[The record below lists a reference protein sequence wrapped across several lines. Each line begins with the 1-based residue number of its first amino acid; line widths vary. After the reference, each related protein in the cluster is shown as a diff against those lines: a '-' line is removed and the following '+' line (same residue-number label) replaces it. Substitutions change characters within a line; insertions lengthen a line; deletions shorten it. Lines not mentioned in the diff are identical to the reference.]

1 MGTVLGAMR
10 NVRWHELQH
19 AYGSASQVPGVL
31 SRIAWGDAPSS
42 GEALTDLERWIGT
55 PPVFDSTAATV
66 PFLWELAATDTV
78 RDRAGVL
85 DLLATILAAGNPQHP
100 AWTRAAH
107 QAVAE
112 GRGTAVRLAAAVPE
126 AREADRPGGPPDTPE
141 PGGLSP
147 AHPAQAATGL
157 SPAHPAQA
165 LGAAA
170 TRLLTAIDGH
180 TCPACP
186 APPPAPA

>member
-31 SRIAWGDAPSS
+31 SRIAWGDAPTSD
-42 GEALTDLERWIGT
+42 EALSDLERWIGT

-85 DLLATILAAGNPQHP
+85 DLLATILAAGNPDHP

-107 QAVAE
+107 HAVAA
-112 GRGTAVRLAAAVPE
+112 GRATAARLGAAPATP
-126 AREADRPGGPPDTPE
+126 AATSPPDTPE
-141 PGGLSP
+141 AGGPSP
-147 AHPAQAATGL
+147 ARTVRT
-157 SPAHPAQA
+157 
-165 LGAAA
+165 AA
-170 TRLLTAIDGH
+170 TRLLTAIDRH
-180 TCPACP
+180 TCPACAGLRP
-186 APPPAPA
+186 REAQMR

>member
-31 SRIAWGDAPSS
+31 SRIAWGDAPTSD
-42 GEALTDLERWIGT
+42 EALSDLERWIGT

-85 DLLATILAAGNPQHP
+85 DLLATILAAGNAEHP

-107 QAVAE
+107 DAVAA
-112 GRGTAVRLAAAVPE
+112 GRATAARLAAAPE
-126 AREADRPGGPPDTPE
+126 APEVPGAPVAPGAPDTP
-141 PGGLSP
+141 G
-147 AHPAQAATGL
+147 AQAVRTAAVRT
-157 SPAHPAQA
+157 
-165 LGAAA
+165 AAA
-170 TRLLTAIDGH
+170 RLLAAIDRH
-180 TCPACP
+180 DCPVCP
-186 APPPAPA
+186 APPPREA

>member
-31 SRIAWGDAPSS
+31 SRIAWGDAPTSD
-42 GEALTDLERWIGT
+42 EALSDLERWIGT

-85 DLLATILAAGNPQHP
+85 DLLATILAAGNAEHP

-107 QAVAE
+107 DAVAA
-112 GRGTAVRLAAAVPE
+112 GRATAARLAATPE
-126 AREADRPGGPPDTPE
+126 APEAQSAPEVPGAPDTP
-141 PGGLSP
+141 G
-147 AHPAQAATGL
+147 AQAVRTAAVRT
-157 SPAHPAQA
+157 
-165 LGAAA
+165 AAA
-170 TRLLTAIDGH
+170 RLLAAIDRH
-180 TCPACP
+180 DCPACP
-186 APPPAPA
+186 APPPREA

>member
-42 GEALTDLERWIGT
+42 DEALNDLERWIGT

-85 DLLATILAAGNPQHP
+85 DLLSTILAAGNPEHP

-107 QAVAE
+107 DAVAE
-112 GRGTAVRLAAAVPE
+112 GRGTAVLLAAD
-126 AREADRPGGPPDTPE
+126 DRTA
-141 PGGLSP
+141 SP
-147 AHPAQAATGL
+147 SRTVR
-157 SPAHPAQA
+157 
-165 LGAAA
+165 AAA
-170 TRLLTAIDGH
+170 TRLLAAIDGH

-186 APPPAPA
+186 APPPDADAA

>member
-42 GEALTDLERWIGT
+42 DEALNDLERWIGT

-85 DLLATILAAGNPQHP
+85 DLLSTILAAGNPEHP

-107 QAVAE
+107 EAVAE
-112 GRGTAVRLAAAVPE
+112 GRGTAVRLAADDTA
-126 AREADRPGGPPDTPE
+126 APPPRTVR
-141 PGGLSP
+141 
-147 AHPAQAATGL
+147 
-157 SPAHPAQA
+157 
-165 LGAAA
+165 AAA
-170 TRLLTAIDGH
+170 TRLLAAIEGH

-186 APPPAPA
+186 AGPAPSPAGA

>member
-1 MGTVLGAMR
+1 METVLGAMR

-19 AYGSASQVPGVL
+19 AYGSASQIPGVL

-42 GEALTDLERWIGT
+42 DEALGDLERWIGT

-85 DLLATILAAGNPQHP
+85 NLLGTILTAGNAEHP

-107 QAVAE
+107 DAVAA
-112 GRGTAVRLAAAVPE
+112 GRATAVRLAAMH
-126 AREADRPGGPPDTPE
+126 DTPDA
-141 PGGLSP
+141 GGLSP
-147 AHPAQAATGL
+147 ASGVRTTAA
-157 SPAHPAQA
+157 
-165 LGAAA
+165 
-170 TRLLTAIDGH
+170 RLLAAIDRH
-180 TCPACP
+180 TCPVCA
-186 APPPAPA
+186 ALPPHETQGH

>member
-42 GEALTDLERWIGT
+42 DQALSDLERWIGT

-66 PFLWELAATDTV
+66 PFLWELAVTERV

-85 DLLATILAAGNPQHP
+85 DLLTTVLAAGDVRRPG
-100 AWTRAAH
+100 WTRAAH
-107 QAVAE
+107 DAVAA
-112 GRGTAVRLAAAVPE
+112 GRGTADRLAAPSTPGLSGAAPPTSL
-126 AREADRPGGPPDTPE
+126 ARPVRAAAARLLGAIDRHSCPVCAPGGD
-141 PGGLSP
+141 
-147 AHPAQAATGL
+147 
-157 SPAHPAQA
+157 
-165 LGAAA
+165 
-170 TRLLTAIDGH
+170 
-180 TCPACP
+180 
-186 APPPAPA
+186 

>member
-31 SRIAWGDAPSS
+31 SRIAWGDAPTSD
-42 GEALTDLERWIGT
+42 EALSDLERWIST

-85 DLLATILAAGNPQHP
+85 ELLATILTAGNAEHP

-107 QAVAE
+107 DAVAA
-112 GRGTAVRLAAAVPE
+112 GRATAARLAAA
-126 AREADRPGGPPDTPE
+126 PDTPE
-141 PGGLSP
+141 AGALPRRGPYARRPRVCWPRSTGTP
-147 AHPAQAATGL
+147 A
-157 SPAHPAQA
+157 
-165 LGAAA
+165 
-170 TRLLTAIDGH
+170 
-180 TCPACP
+180 
-186 APPPAPA
+186 PPAPASPARSPGALTRRCRRR

>member
-31 SRIAWGDAPSS
+31 SRIAWGDAPTS
-42 GEALTDLERWIGT
+42 GEALSDLERWIGT

-66 PFLWELAATDTV
+66 PFLWELAATDMV

-85 DLLATILAAGNPQHP
+85 DLLATILAAGNAEHP

-107 QAVAE
+107 DAVVAD
-112 GRGTAVRLAAAVPE
+112 RATAVRLAATP
-126 AREADRPGGPPDTPE
+126 DMPDTPE
-141 PGGLSP
+141 VGGPSP
-147 AHPAQAATGL
+147 AGAVQ
-157 SPAHPAQA
+157 
-165 LGAAA
+165 AAA
-170 TRLLTAIDGH
+170 TRLLAAIDRH
-180 TCPACP
+180 ACPACP
-186 APPPAPA
+186 PREA

>member
-42 GEALTDLERWIGT
+42 GEALNDLERWIGT

-85 DLLATILAAGNPQHP
+85 DLLATILAAGNPEHP

-107 QAVAE
+107 EAVAE
-112 GRGTAVRLAAAVPE
+112 GRGTAVRLAAAVPD
-126 AREADRPGGPPDTPE
+126 ARGVRRTSGPPDTPDS
-141 PGGLSP
+141 GGLSP
-147 AHPAQAATGL
+147 A
-157 SPAHPAQA
+157 QA
-165 LGAAA
+165 LRTAA
-170 TRLLTAIDGH
+170 TRLLAAIDGH
-180 TCPACP
+180 ACPACP
-186 APPPAPA
+186 APGREA

>member
-42 GEALTDLERWIGT
+42 DEALNDLERWIGT

-85 DLLATILAAGNPQHP
+85 DLLATILAAGNPEHP

-107 QAVAE
+107 EAVAE
-112 GRGTAVRLAAAVPE
+112 GRGTAVRLAAAVPDACE
-126 AREADRPGGPPDTPE
+126 APRTPGSPDTPE
-141 PGGLSP
+141 SGGPS
-147 AHPAQAATGL
+147 AAG
-157 SPAHPAQA
+157 A
-165 LGAAA
+165 LRTAA
-170 TRLLTAIDGH
+170 TRLLAAIDEH
-180 TCPACP
+180 ACPAC
-186 APPPAPA
+186 AAVPPPDTAT

>member
-42 GEALTDLERWIGT
+42 DEALNDLERWIGT

-85 DLLATILAAGNPQHP
+85 DLLSTILAAGNPEHP

-107 QAVAE
+107 DAVAE
-112 GRGTAVRLAAAVPE
+112 GRGTAVRLTADDTAA
-126 AREADRPGGPPDTPE
+126 
-141 PGGLSP
+141 SP
-147 AHPAQAATGL
+147 HPTVRV
-157 SPAHPAQA
+157 
-165 LGAAA
+165 AA
-170 TRLLTAIDGH
+170 TRLLAAIDGH

-186 APPPAPA
+186 APPPDPA

>member
-31 SRIAWGDAPSS
+31 SRIAWGDAPTSD
-42 GEALTDLERWIGT
+42 EALSDLERWIGT

-85 DLLATILAAGNPQHP
+85 DLLATILAAGNPEHP

-107 QAVAE
+107 DAVVA
-112 GRGTAVRLAAAVPE
+112 GRATAARLGAAPGTPETPE
-126 AREADRPGGPPDTPE
+126 AGGP
-141 PGGLSP
+141 SP
-147 AHPAQAATGL
+147 ARTVRT
-157 SPAHPAQA
+157 
-165 LGAAA
+165 AA
-170 TRLLTAIDGH
+170 TRLLAAIDRH
-180 TCPACP
+180 ACPACAGLRP
-186 APPPAPA
+186 REAQVH

>member
-42 GEALTDLERWIGT
+42 DEALSDLERWIGT

-85 DLLATILAAGNPQHP
+85 DLLATILAAGNPEHP

-107 QAVAE
+107 EAVAE
-112 GRGTAVRLAAAVPE
+112 GRGTAVRLAAD
-126 AREADRPGGPPDTPE
+126 DR
-141 PGGLSP
+141 
-147 AHPAQAATGL
+147 AASRPQTVR
-157 SPAHPAQA
+157 
-165 LGAAA
+165 AAA
-170 TRLLTAIDGH
+170 TRLLAAIDGH

-186 APPPAPA
+186 ASPPDPA

>member
-31 SRIAWGDAPSS
+31 SRIAWGDAPTSE
-42 GEALTDLERWIGT
+42 EALHDLERWIGT

-66 PFLWELAATDTV
+66 PFLWELAATETV

-85 DLLATILAAGNPQHP
+85 DLLATILTAGNTEHP

-107 QAVAE
+107 DAVAA
-112 GRGTAVRLAAAVPE
+112 GRATAGRLAATPDAPDAPGTSE
-126 AREADRPGGPPDTPE
+126 TGGP
-141 PGGLSP
+141 S
-147 AHPAQAATGL
+147 PAQAVR
-157 SPAHPAQA
+157 
-165 LGAAA
+165 AAA
-170 TRLLTAIDGH
+170 TRLLAAIDRH
-180 TCPACP
+180 TCPACLP
-186 APPPAPA
+186 REG

>member
-31 SRIAWGDAPSS
+31 SRIAWGDAPTSD
-42 GEALTDLERWIGT
+42 EALSDLERWIST

-85 DLLATILAAGNPQHP
+85 DLLATILAAGNAEHP

-107 QAVAE
+107 DAVAA
-112 GRGTAVRLAAAVPE
+112 GRATAARLAAA
-126 AREADRPGGPPDTPE
+126 PDTPE
-141 PGGLSP
+141 AGGLSP
-147 AHPAQAATGL
+147 ARTVR
-157 SPAHPAQA
+157 
-165 LGAAA
+165 AAA
-170 TRLLTAIDGH
+170 TRLLAAIDRH
-180 TCPACP
+180 VCPMCAGLSP
-186 APPPAPA
+186 HAAQAH

>member
-42 GEALTDLERWIGT
+42 DEALNDLERWIGT

-85 DLLATILAAGNPQHP
+85 DLLSTILAAGNPEHP

-107 QAVAE
+107 DAVAE
-112 GRGTAVRLAAAVPE
+112 GRGTAVRLAAD
-126 AREADRPGGPPDTPE
+126 DRATSPPRTVR
-141 PGGLSP
+141 
-147 AHPAQAATGL
+147 
-157 SPAHPAQA
+157 
-165 LGAAA
+165 AAA
-170 TRLLTAIDGH
+170 TRLLAAIDGH

-186 APPPAPA
+186 AGPAPSPAGA

>member
-42 GEALTDLERWIGT
+42 DEALNDLERWIGT

-85 DLLATILAAGNPQHP
+85 DLLATILAAGNPEHP

-107 QAVAE
+107 EAVAE
-112 GRGTAVRLAAAVPE
+112 GRATAVRLAAVTGSPE
-126 AREADRPGGPPDTPE
+126 APAVSDAPDASDTPDAGGPADD
-141 PGGLSP
+141 P
-147 AHPAQAATGL
+147 ARAVRT
-157 SPAHPAQA
+157 
-165 LGAAA
+165 AA
-170 TRLLTAIDGH
+170 TRLLGAIDRH

-186 APPPAPA
+186 APPPGEA

>member
-42 GEALTDLERWIGT
+42 DEALNDLERWIGT

-85 DLLATILAAGNPQHP
+85 DLLATILAAGNPEHP
-100 AWTRAAH
+100 TWTRAAH
-107 QAVAE
+107 EAVAE
-112 GRGTAVRLAAAVPE
+112 GRATAVRLAAAPHAPV
-126 AREADRPGGPPDTPE
+126 ARDVPDTPE
-141 PGGLSP
+141 VGGPS
-147 AHPAQAATGL
+147 PAQAVRT
-157 SPAHPAQA
+157 
-165 LGAAA
+165 AA
-170 TRLLTAIDGH
+170 TRLLAAIDRH
-180 TCPACP
+180 RCFACP
-186 APPPAPA
+186 APPPRGT

>member
-42 GEALTDLERWIGT
+42 DEALNDLERWIGT

-85 DLLATILAAGNPQHP
+85 DLLSTILAAGNPEHP

-107 QAVAE
+107 DAVAE
-112 GRGTAVRLAAAVPE
+112 GRGTAVRLAAD
-126 AREADRPGGPPDTPE
+126 DRTASPPRTVR
-141 PGGLSP
+141 
-147 AHPAQAATGL
+147 
-157 SPAHPAQA
+157 
-165 LGAAA
+165 AAA
-170 TRLLTAIDGH
+170 TRLLAAIDGH

-186 APPPAPA
+186 TPPPDADAA

>member
-42 GEALTDLERWIGT
+42 DEALNDLERWIGT

-85 DLLATILAAGNPQHP
+85 DLLSTILAAGNPEHP

-107 QAVAE
+107 DAVAE
-112 GRGTAVRLAAAVPE
+112 GRGTAVRLTADDTAA
-126 AREADRPGGPPDTPE
+126 
-141 PGGLSP
+141 SP
-147 AHPAQAATGL
+147 HPAVR
-157 SPAHPAQA
+157 
-165 LGAAA
+165 AAA
-170 TRLLTAIDGH
+170 TRLLAAIDGH

-186 APPPAPA
+186 APPPDPA

>member
-31 SRIAWGDAPSS
+31 SRIAWGDAPTSD
-42 GEALTDLERWIGT
+42 EALNDLERWIGT

-85 DLLATILAAGNPQHP
+85 DLLATILAAGNPEHP

-107 QAVAE
+107 EAVAE
-112 GRGTAVRLAAAVPE
+112 GRGTAVRLAAAVPDGRE
-126 AREADRPGGPPDTPE
+126 ARRTHRTSGSPATPE
-141 PGGLSP
+141 PGGPS
-147 AHPAQAATGL
+147 
-157 SPAHPAQA
+157 SAQA
-165 LGAAA
+165 LRTAA
-170 TRLLTAIDGH
+170 TRLLAVIDGH

-186 APPPAPA
+186 APSPDAA

>member
-31 SRIAWGDAPSS
+31 SRIAWGDAPSAD
-42 GEALTDLERWIGT
+42 EALNDLERWIGT

-85 DLLATILAAGNPQHP
+85 DLLATILAAGNPEHP

-107 QAVAE
+107 EAVAE
-112 GRGTAVRLAAAVPE
+112 GRATAVRLSAVPDAPGAPCAPE
-126 AREADRPGGPPDTPE
+126 AGGQ
-141 PGGLSP
+141 S
-147 AHPAQAATGL
+147 PAQAVRT
-157 SPAHPAQA
+157 
-165 LGAAA
+165 AA
-170 TRLLTAIDGH
+170 TRLLAAIDRH
-180 TCPACP
+180 TCPACATP
-186 APPPAPA
+186 SPGEA

>member
-31 SRIAWGDAPSS
+31 SRIAWGDAPTSD
-42 GEALTDLERWIGT
+42 EALSDLERWIGT

-66 PFLWELAATDTV
+66 PFLWELAATVTV

-85 DLLATILAAGNPQHP
+85 DLLATILAAGNPEHP

-107 QAVAE
+107 EAVTA
-112 GRGTAVRLAAAVPE
+112 GRATA
-126 AREADRPGGPPDTPE
+126 AR
-141 PGGLSP
+141 
-147 AHPAQAATGL
+147 
-157 SPAHPAQA
+157 
-165 LGAAA
+165 LGAAPGPPEAGGPSPARTLHTAA
-170 TRLLTAIDGH
+170 TALLAAIDRH
-180 TCPACP
+180 TCPAC
-186 APPPAPA
+186 AGLPPRGA

>member
-42 GEALTDLERWIGT
+42 DEALNDLERWIGT

-85 DLLATILAAGNPQHP
+85 DLLATILAAGNPEHP

-107 QAVAE
+107 EAVAE
-112 GRGTAVRLAAAVPE
+112 GRGAAVRLAADDTATS
-126 AREADRPGGPPDTPE
+126 PPRTVR
-141 PGGLSP
+141 
-147 AHPAQAATGL
+147 T
-157 SPAHPAQA
+157 
-165 LGAAA
+165 AA
-170 TRLLTAIDGH
+170 TRLLAAIDGH

-186 APPPAPA
+186 ARPAPSPDGA

>member
-42 GEALTDLERWIGT
+42 DEALNDLERWIGT

-85 DLLATILAAGNPQHP
+85 DLLSTILAAGNPEHP

-107 QAVAE
+107 EAVAE
-112 GRGTAVRLAAAVPE
+112 GRGTAVRLAADDAAASP
-126 AREADRPGGPPDTPE
+126 PGTVR
-141 PGGLSP
+141 
-147 AHPAQAATGL
+147 
-157 SPAHPAQA
+157 
-165 LGAAA
+165 AAA
-170 TRLLTAIDGH
+170 TRLLAAIDGH

-186 APPPAPA
+186 ARPAPSPDAA

>member
-42 GEALTDLERWIGT
+42 DEALNDLERWIGT

-85 DLLATILAAGNPQHP
+85 DLLSTILAAGNPEHP

-107 QAVAE
+107 DAVAE
-112 GRGTAVRLAAAVPE
+112 GRGTAVRLAAA
-126 AREADRPGGPPDTPE
+126 DTAT
-141 PGGLSP
+141 SP
-147 AHPAQAATGL
+147 HRTVR
-157 SPAHPAQA
+157 
-165 LGAAA
+165 AAA
-170 TRLLTAIDGH
+170 TRLLAAIDGH

-186 APPPAPA
+186 APPPDRA

>member
-31 SRIAWGDAPSS
+31 SRIAWGDAPTSD
-42 GEALTDLERWIGT
+42 EALSDLERWIGT

-85 DLLATILAAGNPQHP
+85 DLLATILAAGNPEHP

-107 QAVAE
+107 DAVTA
-112 GRGTAVRLAAAVPE
+112 GRATAARLAATPE
-126 AREADRPGGPPDTPE
+126 AQDAPRVPGAPHV
-141 PGGLSP
+141 PGAPG
-147 AHPAQAATGL
+147 AQAVR
-157 SPAHPAQA
+157 
-165 LGAAA
+165 AAA
-170 TRLLTAIDGH
+170 VRTAAAARLLTAIERH
-180 TCPACP
+180 ACPVCPAL
-186 APPPAPA
+186 PPREA

>member
-31 SRIAWGDAPSS
+31 SRIAWGDAPTSD
-42 GEALTDLERWIGT
+42 EALSDLERWIGT

-85 DLLATILAAGNPQHP
+85 DLLATILAAGNPEHP

-107 QAVAE
+107 DAV
-112 GRGTAVRLAAAVPE
+112 T
-126 AREADRPGGPPDTPE
+126 
-141 PGGLSP
+141 
-147 AHPAQAATGL
+147 
-157 SPAHPAQA
+157 
-165 LGAAA
+165 GAAPRPPA
-170 TRLLTAIDGH
+170 WPPRLKPRTHRMCRARRMRRARKPYARPPRACSPRSTG
-180 TCPACP
+180 TPARP
-186 APPPAPA
+186 APPLPARGVRSLTRRRR

>member
-42 GEALTDLERWIGT
+42 DEALNDLERWIGT

-85 DLLATILAAGNPQHP
+85 DLLSTILAAGNPEHP

-107 QAVAE
+107 DAVAE
-112 GRGTAVRLAAAVPE
+112 GRGTAVR
-126 AREADRPGGPPDTPE
+126 
-141 PGGLSP
+141 
-147 AHPAQAATGL
+147 
-157 SPAHPAQA
+157 
-165 LGAAA
+165 
-170 TRLLTAIDGH
+170 
-180 TCPACP
+180 
-186 APPPAPA
+186 

>member
-31 SRIAWGDAPSS
+31 SRIAWGDAPTSD
-42 GEALTDLERWIGT
+42 EALSDLERWIGT

-85 DLLATILAAGNPQHP
+85 DLLATILAAGNAEHP

-107 QAVAE
+107 DAVAA
-112 GRGTAVRLAAAVPE
+112 GRATAARLAAAPE
-126 AREADRPGGPPDTPE
+126 APEVPGAPVAPGSPDA
-141 PGGLSP
+141 PG
-147 AHPAQAATGL
+147 AQAVRT
-157 SPAHPAQA
+157 
-165 LGAAA
+165 AAA
-170 TRLLTAIDGH
+170 RLLAAIDRH
-180 TCPACP
+180 QYLACPACP
-186 APPPAPA
+186 APPPRET